1 MSPTCPRRRQSHHCF
16 PRVSGD
22 EPGGYLQPGLTTV
35 FSRVS
40 GDEPTAPK
48 GGVWHGQFSPCE
60 RG

>member
-40 GDEPTAPK
+40 GDEPALLPD
-48 GGVWHGQFSPCE
+48 VLQYPLFSPRE
-60 RG
+60 WG

>member
-1 MSPTCPRRRQSHHCF
+1 MSPGRWPVSPDGARF